1 VSRWGPDFRPDYLR
15 IGPAVEAIGRPTLLA
30 LTATA
35 APPVRDEIVDRLGMR
50 DPLLV
55 VRGFGRSNID
65 LAVHSYVTDD
75 AHKTEV
81 LTDDVTRA
89 VAQRGH
95 GIVYGATRRRVEEL
109 AADLERR
116 GLRSTPYHAGLR
128 GATRTEVEAQ
138 FEGDELDVVVATIAF
153 GMGIDKPDIRW
164 VFHAEPS
171 GSLDE
176 YYQELGRA
184 GRDGG
189 PAEAALYFRTED
201 LRLPKMYASRTGPS
215 PRSLA
220 AVADALAGGAATLTE
235 VRERSGLA
243 RERTSASVMALA
255 DVDGVTVDAEG
266 NIAVTGELG
275 DAVARATE
283 LIAARR
289 KVERSRTEMMAAYAE
304 TVGCRWNFLLEYF
317 GEPAEERCGHCDND
331 HLVEANADDADR
343 PFARGS
349 RVSHGTFG
357 DGEVIGYAG
366 RAILLEFDRVGYKR
380 LDLGLVLEGD
390 LLAPVSS

>member
-1 VSRWGPDFRPDYLR
+1 
-15 IGPAVEAIGRPTLLA
+15 VEAR
-30 LTATA
+30 
-35 APPVRDEIVDRLGMR
+35 
-50 DPLLV
+50 
-55 VRGFGRSNID
+55 F
-65 LAVHSYVTDD
+65 
-75 AHKTEV
+75 
-81 LTDDVTRA
+81 
-89 VAQRGH
+89 
-95 GIVYGATRRRVEEL
+95 
-109 AADLERR
+109 
-116 GLRSTPYHAGLR
+116 
-128 GATRTEVEAQ
+128 EA
-138 FEGDELDVVVATIAF
+138 DELDVVVATIAF

-184 GRDGG
+184 GRDGA

-220 AVADALAGGAATLTE
+220 AAADALAAGAATLTE
-235 VRERSGLA
+235 VGERSGLS

-255 DVDGVTVDAEG
+255 DVDGLTVDAEG
-266 NIAVTGELG
+266 SIAVVDELA
-275 DAVARATE
+275 DAVARASA
-283 LIAARR
+283 LIGARR
-289 KVERSRTEMMAAYAE
+289 TVERSRTEMMGAYAE

-317 GEPAEERCGHCDND
+317 GEPAAERCGHCDND
-331 HLVEANADDADR
+331 HLVDANADDTEH
-343 PFARGS
+343 PFPRGT

-366 RAILLEFDRVGYKR
+366 RAMLLEFDRVGYKR

-390 LLAPVSS
+390 LLAPADQPTR